1 MHSPSQPPDQSLA
14 IQQLAYTYWEARG
27 RLCGSPEE
35 DWFRAEQKIQ
45 QREARAERLIRY
57 SIRMMSGL
65 GYIAKALLLLL
76 GIVLITF
83 VGVWMTVWI
92 VGAHSLT
99 IHGMLDLLQRLIAP
113 LVKTLLLVLLMM
125 LATAFVKVI
134 GVWIIRG
141 YRLMVHGALDLLPRL
156 TAPLGKALL
165 LVLLIVSGTALV
177 GVVGSWTVGGDT
189 ITIASFTDMRAE
201 ASQKKNMELGH
212 TITDALT
219 SQIHRINQ
227 LHTLRNPWGSADE
240 ASTLEMTG
248 PQAYERVGTVS
259 FAGVELPVGEVVLA
273 LRALW
278 PSWYTRYVI
287 TGSLQNCLSGRPTC
301 AQLSVH
307 LEEDGQTR
315 KFWSYKLLL
324 DNEHTVDEQI
334 QELAYQI
341 MWSTLDGIEGNSL
354 ESFKNL
360 IEGVAL
366 FRQYKNK
373 QSFDDFVKAESYL
386 LKSVDIDKKY
396 ARAHFYL
403 GNLYN
408 WRAYFADIESKDERD
423 YREKAINR
431 YKEAGHGYTAN
442 IYEAES
448 FMNFGIGLVYHRAY
462 SKVKKKYKE
471 HVSDKILDLNQFLA
485 KAHEYYTKVTDQ
497 DQDFY
502 FAKTGRELIYK
513 EKAYLGG
520 FNRINNPE
528 VYMHCAIQELRHAK
542 YIAEDRK
549 DKESL
554 RWLDRNLHELER
566 NLHERQSS
574 RTRLQAAWSWIP
586 ALKNKC
592 LESDGVPS
600 ENASPTPLAQR
611 KRP

>member
-1 MHSPSQPPDQSLA
+1 MHSASQNPDQTLA
-14 IQQLAYTYWEARG
+14 IQRLAYTYWEARG

-45 QREARAERLIRY
+45 QREARAERLMRY
-57 SIRMMSGL
+57 SLKITSGL
-65 GYIAKALLLLL
+65 GYIAKVLLLLL
-76 GIVLITF
+76 GIALIMF
-83 VGVWMTVWI
+83 VGVWMAIRI

-113 LVKTLLLVLLMM
+113 LGKVLLLVLLMT
-125 LATAFVKVI
+125 LAAAFVRVI

-141 YRLMVHGALDLLPRL
+141 YHLTVHEALALLPRL

-165 LVLLIVSGTALV
+165 LVLLIVLGTALV

-189 ITIASFTDMRAE
+189 ITITSFTDMRAE
-201 ASQKKNMELGH
+201 ASQKKDVELGH

-227 LHTLRNPWGSADE
+227 LHTLRNPWGSAEE

-259 FAGVELPVGEVVLA
+259 FAGGELPVGEVVLA

-287 TGSLQNCLSGRPTC
+287 TGSLQNCLAGRTTC

-315 KFWSYKLLL
+315 KYWSYKLLL
-324 DNEHTVDEQI
+324 DNEHAVDRQI
-334 QELAYQI
+334 RELAYQI
-341 MWSTLDGIEGNSL
+341 MWSTLNGIEGNSL

-366 FRQYKNK
+366 FRQYKDK
-373 QSFDDFVKAESYL
+373 KYFDDFVKAESYL
-386 LKSVDIDKKY
+386 LKAINIDKKY

-408 WRAYFADIESKDERD
+408 WRSYFADIESKDERD
-423 YREKAINR
+423 YREEAINH
-431 YKEAGHGYTAN
+431 YKEAGRGYTAN
-442 IYEAES
+442 IYEVGS
-448 FMNFGIGLVYHRAY
+448 FMNFGIGFVYHRAY
-462 SKVKKKYKE
+462 SKIKEKYKE
-471 HVSDKILDLNQFLA
+471 HIFDKISELNRYLT

-502 FAKTGRELIYK
+502 FAKTGRGLIYK
-513 EKAYLGG
+513 EKAYLGS
-520 FNRINNPE
+520 FNGINNPE

-542 YIAEDRK
+542 YSAEDRK

-574 RTRLQAAWSWIP
+574 WPRLQAALSWIP

-600 ENASPTPLAQR
+600 ENASPTPLAQHYPR
-611 KRP
+611 